1 MKKPTR
7 EHRKEKRMTL
17 FPKRTLLPTDG
28 SEEAARV
35 AVELARSTDS
45 ELHVM
50 HVKLLP
56 VTPSYPEALGR
67 REDLESAERQ
77 ARELLDEQVEKIEDV
92 GGTVA
97 GVHLRQKLP
106 AEEIV
111 ALAEE
116 LGADLIVLGS
126 GGRWWTQRANSGSV
140 FDRVVRHANCP
151 VLVVRSPNSTD
162 GLARSPGSSP
172 ARFGASKKASA
183 RR

>member
-1 MKKPTR
+1 
-7 EHRKEKRMTL
+7 
-17 FPKRTLLPTDG
+17 
-28 SEEAARV
+28 
-35 AVELARSTDS
+35 LARSTGS
-45 ELHVM
+45 ELHVV

-67 REDLESAERQ
+67 REDLEWAECE
-77 ARELLDEQVEKIEDV
+77 AWELLDEQVKKLEDA

-97 GVHLRQKLP
+97 GVHLRQKRP

-126 GGRWWTQRANSGSV
+126 GGRWWTRRANSGSV

-162 GLARSPGSSP
+162 GHARSPGSSP
-172 ARFGASKKASA
+172 ARFGASGRLASGVVA
-183 RR
+183 GK